1 MISLSEIKFMNITQ
15 LRLSYFLIFTYSP
28 LFHCRLFAEKLN
40 KNDRKNKA
48 EIIMCQ
54 TVSTYNNIFIRAGSH
69 YFLVVSISI
78 SSSLLLLLKWYYK
91 NSMLFFF
98 KGDEPGE
105 FWRLLGGR
113 TSTPITV
120 SIQVQW
126 SSNHQDGVKE
136 HEPCTSCTHFH

>member
-1 MISLSEIKFMNITQ
+1 MIALSEIKFMSITQ
-15 LRLSYFLIFTYSP
+15 LRLSYFLIFKYSH

-54 TVSTYNNIFIRAGSH
+54 TVSTYNNIFIRASH
-69 YFLVVSISI
+69 YFIVVSVSI
-78 SSSLLLLLKWYYK
+78 SSSWLLLKMVDMYYK
-91 NSMLFFF
+91 NNMLFFF

-126 SSNHQDGVKE
+126 S
-136 HEPCTSCTHFH
+136 

>member
-15 LRLSYFLIFTYSP
+15 LRLSYFLIFKYSH

-54 TVSTYNNIFIRAGSH
+54 TVSTYNNIFIRASH
-69 YFLVVSISI
+69 YFIVVSVSI
-78 SSSLLLLLKWYYK
+78 SSSWLLLKMVDMYYK
-91 NSMLFFF
+91 NNMLFFF

-126 SSNHQDGVKE
+126 S
-136 HEPCTSCTHFH
+136 